1 MSSGQDVTSQLASRV
16 ACRVAYQV
24 ASPSTDGTAGRY
36 NGGDNDESSVS
47 SGEDVTVVLTAKKV
61 TSPLTDDPEDITT
74 EMTAT
79 FETFKSIKPRKRIE
93 AYDSETSDVSE
104 RNVVF

>member
-1 MSSGQDVTSQLASRV
+1 MSSGQDVTAQVASRV

-24 ASPSTDGTAGRY
+24 ASPSTDGTADGY

-61 TSPLTDDPEDITT
+61 TSPLTDEPEDMTT
-74 EMTAT
+74 ETTAT
-79 FETFKSIKPRKRIE
+79 FETLKAFKPRKRIE

-104 RNVVF
+104 QDVVF